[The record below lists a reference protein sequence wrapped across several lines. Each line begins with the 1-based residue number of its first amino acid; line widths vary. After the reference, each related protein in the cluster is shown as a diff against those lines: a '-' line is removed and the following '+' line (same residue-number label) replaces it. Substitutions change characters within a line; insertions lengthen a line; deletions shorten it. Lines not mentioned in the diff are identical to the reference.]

1 MYGTLGT
8 PAAGDLPGSR
18 SFAATWTD
26 TSGNLWL
33 FGGSGYDANGNTG
46 ELNDLWEFNPSTR
59 EWAWM
64 GGSSTIGSDGGQFGV
79 YGTLGTPAAGNIP
92 GGRFD
97 AVTWTDNKGRLWLY
111 GGRGTSA
118 DYGPNLWLNDL
129 WEFDPSTGEWT
140 WMGGDSSTGGLDS
153 LPGVYGT
160 LGTPAAGNNPG
171 SREGAVS
178 WTDNKGNLWLFGGN
192 NDGMFLNDLWEFN
205 PFTNEWAWMGGSSTA
220 PASCTP
226 ADCSLSGIYGELGT
240 PAAGNNPGA
249 RFWASSWTDKNG
261 NFWLFGGY
269 GYDSVANLG
278 YLNDLWE
285 FNPSTNEWTWMSGSS
300 TVPGFNEGGQPGVYG
315 TLGTPAAGNVPG
327 GRYGASSWTDSRDNL
342 WLFGGNDNGFQ
353 NDLWEFN
360 PSTSEWTWMGGSS
373 VFDNSCFGVFG
384 TLGDPAEGNI
394 PGSRYAASSWTDS
407 TGSFWLFGG
416 EGPLPVDGEWFL
428 FSLSDF
434 WKYQPAVTTA
444 FTNAATPTFSVA
456 AGTYTSTQTV
466 TISDATAEATIYY
479 TTDGSTPT
487 INSSIYSGPLTVSL
501 YSTTETVNAMA
512 VAANYFNSAV
522 ASATYVINLPPS
534 SGTVTTIASSLNPSN
549 VGEYVTFT
557 ATVYPVSSSSTPA
570 GTAQFS
576 AYGAPLGSPV
586 ALNSSGVA
594 TYTTA
599 ALFAGGASVTAT
611 YTPASGSSFAPS
623 TSSPLQQYVAGP
635 CAGSSSTTLTSSQNP
650 SNTGQSVTFTATVA
664 PGVFPACAVGGGPPL
679 NSGTY
684 APRGIYGTVQFT
696 VNGTA
701 MGPQIPV
708 GGGGNT
714 GVATYSTSTLPAGTD
729 AITAIFTEGN
739 GYVGSS
745 ESAPLS
751 QVVTGTGTTQ
761 AATPTFSLASGTY
774 TTAQTVTISDA
785 TAAATV
791 YYTTDGTAPT
801 TNSNIYSNS
810 ITVSS
815 TETLTAMATANGYYN
830 SAVASETYTINLS
843 TPDFS
848 VAATPASLTLTAGQ
862 SGTTGVSVT
871 PLNGF
876 NSAVSFSCSGLPSG
890 ASCAFSPAT
899 VTPSGD
905 ATSTM
910 LTVTTSATTTAALQR
925 NSRPLFPAAALA
937 LVLCGLGWKKR
948 RRLQTMLLLAVS
960 VFGLSLLT
968 SCSAAPAGPPIVL
981 DPVTSTVSVTA
992 TAGSIQHTTSFLLTV
1007 N

>member
-1 MYGTLGT
+1 VYGTLGT
-8 PAAGDLPGSR
+8 PAAGNFPGSR
-18 SFAATWTD
+18 SSAATWTD

-33 FGGSGYDANGNTG
+33 FGGGGYDANGNSG
-46 ELNDLWEFNPSTR
+46 ELNDLWEFNPSTN

-64 GGSSTIGSDGGQFGV
+64 GGSSTMGSNWGQFGV
-79 YGTLGTPAAGNIP
+79 YGTLGEPAAGNIP
-92 GGRFD
+92 GGRSD
-97 AVTWTDNKGRLWLY
+97 AVTWTDKKGHLWLY
-111 GGRGTSA
+111 GGRGNSA
-118 DYGPNLWLNDL
+118 DYGPDLWLNDL

-153 LPGVYGT
+153 LPGVYGK
-160 LGTPAAGNNPG
+160 LGTPATGNNPG

-178 WTDNKGNLWLFGGN
+178 WIDNKGNFWLFGGN
-192 NDGMFLNDLWEFN
+192 NSGMFLNDLWEFN
-205 PFTNEWAWMGGSSTA
+205 PSTNEWAWMGGSSTA

-269 GYDSVANLG
+269 GYDSVANVG
-278 YLNDLWE
+278 DLNDLWE

-373 VFDNSCFGVFG
+373 VFDNGCFGVFG

-407 TGSFWLFGG
+407 TGNFWLFGG

-456 AGTYTSTQTV
+456 AGTYTSTQTA

-487 INSSIYSGPLTVSL
+487 MNSSIYTGPLTVSL
-501 YSTTETVNAMA
+501 YSTTETINAIA

-534 SGTVTTIASSLNPSN
+534 SGTVTMIASSLNPSN

-557 ATVYPVSSSSTPA
+557 ATVTPVSNSATPA
-570 GTAQFS
+570 GTVQFS
-576 AYGAPLGSPV
+576 AYGAPLGPPV
-586 ALNSSGVA
+586 ALNSSSVA
-594 TYTTA
+594 TYTNA
-599 ALFAGGASVTAT
+599 ALFAGGGSITAA
-611 YTPASGSSFAPS
+611 YTPGSGSPFTAS
-623 TSSPLQQYVAGP
+623 TSSPLQQFVAGP

-650 SNTGQSVTFTATVA
+650 SNTDQSVTFTATVA
-664 PGVFPACAVGGGPPL
+664 PGVFPACDFGGGPPL

-708 GGGGNT
+708 GGSGNT
-714 GVATYSTSTLPAGTD
+714 GGSGVATYSTSTLPAGTD

-739 GYVGSS
+739 GYAGSS

-751 QVVTGTGTTQ
+751 QVVTGT
-761 AATPTFSLASGTY
+761 AT
-774 TTAQTVTISDA
+774 
-785 TAAATV
+785 
-791 YYTTDGTAPT
+791 
-801 TNSNIYSNS
+801 
-810 ITVSS
+810 
-815 TETLTAMATANGYYN
+815 
-830 SAVASETYTINLS
+830 

-848 VAATPASLTLTAGQ
+848 VAATSASLTLTAGQ

-890 ASCAFSPAT
+890 ASCAFSPAI
-899 VTPSGD
+899 VTPSGV
-905 ATSTM
+905 ATSTT
-910 LTVTTSATTTAALQR
+910 LRVTTSATTIAALQR
-925 NSRPLFPAAALA
+925 NSRPLFPAATLA

-948 RRLQTMLLLAVS
+948 RRVQMILLLALS
-960 VFGLSLLT
+960 VFSLSLLT
-968 SCSAAPAGPPIVL
+968 SCSTAPAGPPTIP

-992 TAGSIQHTTSFLLTV
+992 TAGSIQHTTSFSLTV

>member
-1 MYGTLGT
+1 MDLDGRKQYATMACQG
-8 PAAGDLPGSR
+8 PRRSVRHAGNTCRRKFPR
-18 SFAATWTD
+18 KPQFRR
-26 TSGNLWL
+26 NLDRHERQSLALW
-33 FGGSGYDANGNTG
+33 GGGGYDANGNSG
-46 ELNDLWEFNPSTR
+46 ELNDLWEFNPSTN

-79 YGTLGTPAAGNIP
+79 YGTLGTPAADNIP

-97 AVTWTDNKGRLWLY
+97 AVTWTDSKGHLWLY

-118 DYGPNLWLNDL
+118 DYGPDLWLNDL

-178 WTDNKGNLWLFGGN
+178 WIDNKGNLWLFGGN

-205 PFTNEWAWMGGSSTA
+205 PSTNEWAWMGGSSTA

-226 ADCSLSGIYGELGT
+226 ADCLLSGIYGELGT

-269 GYDSVANLG
+269 GFDSVANLG
-278 YLNDLWE
+278 DLNDLWE
-285 FNPSTNEWTWMSGSS
+285 FNPSTNEWTWISGSS
-300 TVPGFNEGGQPGVYG
+300 TVPGSNQGGQPGVYG
-315 TLGTPAAGNVPG
+315 TLGMPAAGNVPG
-327 GRYGASSWTDSRDNL
+327 GRYSAVTWTDSGGNL

-360 PSTSEWTWMGGSS
+360 PSTSKWTWMGGSS

-384 TLGDPAEGNI
+384 TLGDSAEGNV

-407 TGSFWLFGG
+407 TGNFWLFGG
-416 EGPLPVDGEWFL
+416 EGPLPFDGEWFL
-428 FSLSDF
+428 FSLNDF
-434 WKYQPAVTTA
+434 WKYQPSSTPA

-466 TISDATAEATIYY
+466 TISDATAGATIYY

-487 INSSIYSGPLTVSL
+487 TNSSIYTGPLTVSL
-501 YSTTETVNAMA
+501 YSTTETINAMA
-512 VAANYFNSAV
+512 VAANYLNSAV

-534 SGTVTTIASSLNPSN
+534 SSTVTMIASSLNPSN

-557 ATVYPVSSSSTPA
+557 ATVYPVSSSATPA
-570 GTAQFS
+570 GTVQFS
-576 AYGAPLGSPV
+576 VGTSPLGPPV

-599 ALFAGGASVTAT
+599 ALFAGGGNVTAA
-611 YTPASGSSFAPS
+611 YIPGSGSPFIAS
-623 TSSPLQQYVAGP
+623 TSSPLQQFVAGP

-650 SNTGQSVTFTATVA
+650 SNTDQSVTFTATVV
-664 PGVFPACAVGGGPPL
+664 PGVFPLCDLGGGPPL

-684 APRGIYGTVQFT
+684 APSGIYGTVQFT

-708 GGGGNT
+708 GGSGST
-714 GVATYSTSTLPAGTD
+714 SDSGVATYSTSTLPAGTD

-745 ESAPLS
+745 TSAPLS
-751 QVVTGTGTTQ
+751 QVVTGT
-761 AATPTFSLASGTY
+761 AT
-774 TTAQTVTISDA
+774 
-785 TAAATV
+785 
-791 YYTTDGTAPT
+791 
-801 TNSNIYSNS
+801 
-810 ITVSS
+810 
-815 TETLTAMATANGYYN
+815 
-830 SAVASETYTINLS
+830 

-848 VAATPASLTLTAGQ
+848 VVATPASLTLTAGQ

-876 NSAVSFSCSGLPSG
+876 NSAVSFNCSGLPSG
-890 ASCAFSPAT
+890 ASCQFSPAT
-899 VTPSGD
+899 VTPSGE
-905 ATSTM
+905 AASTT
-910 LTVTTSATTTAALQR
+910 LTLTTSAATTAALHR
-925 NSRPLFPAAALA
+925 NSRPLFPAATLA
-937 LVLCGLGWKKR
+937 LVLCCVGWKKR
-948 RRLQTMLLLAVS
+948 RRVQMILLLAVS
-960 VFGLSLLT
+960 VFGLSLLA
-968 SCSAAPAGPPIVL
+968 SCSAAPAGPPVIPN
-981 DPVTSTVSVTA
+981 PVTSTVTVTA
-992 TAGSIQHTTSFLLTV
+992 TAGSIQHTTSFSLTV

>member
-1 MYGTLGT
+1 
-8 PAAGDLPGSR
+8 
-18 SFAATWTD
+18 
-26 TSGNLWL
+26 
-33 FGGSGYDANGNTG
+33 
-46 ELNDLWEFNPSTR
+46 
-59 EWAWM
+59 
-64 GGSSTIGSDGGQFGV
+64 
-79 YGTLGTPAAGNIP
+79 
-92 GGRFD
+92 
-97 AVTWTDNKGRLWLY
+97 VTWTDNKGHLWLY
-111 GGRGTSA
+111 GGRGNSA
-118 DYGPNLWLNDL
+118 DYGPDLWLNDL

-160 LGTPAAGNNPG
+160 LGTPATGNNPG

-178 WTDNKGNLWLFGGN
+178 WIDNKGNFWLFGGN
-192 NDGMFLNDLWEFN
+192 NSGMFLNDLWEFN
-205 PFTNEWAWMGGSSTA
+205 SSTNEWAWMGGSSTA

-269 GYDSVANLG
+269 GYDSVANVG
-278 YLNDLWE
+278 DLNDLWE

-315 TLGTPAAGNVPG
+315 TLGAPAAGNIPG

-342 WLFGGNDNGFQ
+342 WLFGGNDNSFQ

-373 VFDNSCFGVFG
+373 VFGNSCFGVFG

-407 TGSFWLFGG
+407 TGNFWLFGG

-487 INSSIYSGPLTVSL
+487 INSSIYTGPLTVSL

-557 ATVYPVSSSSTPA
+557 ATVYPVSSTATPA
-570 GTAQFS
+570 GTVQFS
-576 AYGAPLGSPV
+576 AYGAPLGPPI

-623 TSSPLQQYVAGP
+623 TSSPLQQFVAGP

-650 SNTGQSVTFTATVA
+650 SNTDQSVTFTVTVA
-664 PGVFPACAVGGGPPL
+664 PGVFPACDFGGGPPL

-684 APRGIYGTVQFT
+684 APKGINGTVQFT

-701 MGPQIPV
+701 VGSQIPV
-708 GGGGNT
+708 GGSGNT
-714 GVATYSTSTLPAGTD
+714 GGSGVATYSTSTLPAGTD

-739 GYVGSS
+739 GYAGSS

-751 QVVTGTGTTQ
+751 QVVTGT
-761 AATPTFSLASGTY
+761 AT
-774 TTAQTVTISDA
+774 
-785 TAAATV
+785 
-791 YYTTDGTAPT
+791 
-801 TNSNIYSNS
+801 
-810 ITVSS
+810 
-815 TETLTAMATANGYYN
+815 
-830 SAVASETYTINLS
+830 

-848 VAATPASLTLTAGQ
+848 VAATSASLTLTAGQ

-890 ASCAFSPAT
+890 ASCAFSPAI
-899 VTPSGD
+899 VTPSGE
-905 ATSTM
+905 ATSTT
-910 LTVTTSATTTAALQR
+910 LTVTASATTTAALQR
-925 NSRPLFPAAALA
+925 NSRPLFPAATLA
-937 LVLCGLGWKKR
+937 LVLCCLGWKKR
-948 RRLQTMLLLAVS
+948 RRVQMMLLLALS

-968 SCSAAPAGPPIVL
+968 SCSAAPAGPPTIP

-992 TAGSIQHTTSFLLTV
+992 TAGSIQHTTSFSLTV